1 MNLCTLLPDLPPADG
16 AERVFFNSILRSDWC
31 HDYDMDDHEESAIEY
46 LEDHGIYFYS
56 HSRQYL
62 IGIYF
67 YSHSRQY
74 LIELAY
80 RNGWRPA
87 P

>member
-1 MNLCTLLPDLPPADG
+1 MTSTNELQRLLHQAVTSDL
-16 AERVFFNSILRSDWC
+16 
-31 HDYDMDDHEESAIEY
+31 HEEDATEF
-46 LEDHGIYFYS
+46 LEA
-56 HSRQYL
+56 R
-62 IGIYF
+62 GIYF

-80 RNGWRPA
+80 RNGWRPT